1 MPAACPA
8 DSAAGTAKPPDRVS
22 QVTTFPPPL
31 PTVTG
36 ITVALPPFR
45 LNVFTGDEWWVGE
58 IMKLKYLR
66 DIDIINAFFLFL
78 FLTATILS
86 LI

>member
-1 MPAACPA
+1 
-8 DSAAGTAKPPDRVS
+8 
-22 QVTTFPPPL
+22 
-31 PTVTG
+31 
-36 ITVALPPFR
+36 
-45 LNVFTGDEWWVGE
+45 
-58 IMKLKYLR
+58 MKLKYLR